1 MSKKGGPALVH
12 VITGPGKGKTTA
24 AFGMA
29 LRALGQGFRVCIVQ
43 FMKTGE
49 VTGEVLASKRLPGLT
64 VKQFGT
70 GNFMDSKNWTDA
82 DRSCAMD
89 ALRFARKELES
100 GDCDVLV
107 LDEVNPAVYFGLLD
121 ADDVLSLID
130 SKKGGVEIVLTGRN
144 APKEFIGRADY
155 VSLIE
160 EVKHPYK
167 TGTVARKG
175 IEW

>member
-1 MSKKGGPALVH
+1 MSKKGRQALVH

-49 VTGEVLASKRLPGLT
+49 ATGEVLASKRLPGLT
-64 VKQFGT
+64 VRQFGT
-70 GNFMDSKNWTDA
+70 GNFIDSKNWTDA
-82 DRSCAMD
+82 DRSCATD
-89 ALRFARKELES
+89 AIRFVRKELES
-100 GDCDVLV
+100 GNCDVLV

-121 ADDVLSLID
+121 ANDVLSLID
-130 SKKGGVEIVLTGRN
+130 SKKGQVEIVLTGRN
-144 APKEFIGRADY
+144 APKEFIDRADY
-155 VSLIE
+155 VSFIE
-160 EVKHPYK
+160 EAKHPFK
-167 TGTVARKG
+167 TGTLARKG